1 MIGLRPLRQCYW
13 QPRQAPTTSEAAPL
27 KWRAPSR
34 FRGAFLKSQATR
46 NCLFVYASIDRSA
59 TNSSIGGAK
68 DSAMSMSRKKLLE
81 MFVGTA
87 TLSNAGMPLF
97 IRPFT
102 DFALQLTAPR
112 SSGVGAVEPQQTD
125 A

>member
-87 TLSNAGMPLF
+87 TLSNAG
-97 IRPFT
+97 
-102 DFALQLTAPR
+102 FAHSLQLTAPR

-125 A
+125 AI